1 MYTGQDAVLGV
12 VAAFELNLA
21 GGPGLMRRR
30 KAFSSASPRPLKP
43 TLGTLEYF
51 TEAKRKIYLTALK
64 VTGSDTCMR

>member
-30 KAFSSASPRPLKP
+30 KAFSSASPRPLNP

-51 TEAKRKIYLTALK
+51 TEAK
-64 VTGSDTCMR
+64 